1 MCNKQEIKISVRN
14 LVEFVLRSGDLDTSF
29 RSMSRAVEGIKAHQK
44 VQGSQDENYEA
55 EVTLKHSFEYKDFIF
70 SIEGRADGIIKEDL
84 EDNVEIND
92 FMVNNSDLYSICIDE
107 IKSTTRPLEMI
118 DENYNEVHWAQAKCY
133 AYIYALQ
140 NELTNIDVQLTYF
153 HLETEIVKSIR
164 KSFSFKSI
172 EEFFYDIIDKYIV
185 WASFTS
191 EWSILRNNSV
201 NELVFPFEGYR
212 TGQRQLAVSVY
223 RTIRDGNKLF
233 AQAPTGIGKTISTLF
248 PAVKA
253 FSEGHTSKIFYLTAK
268 TIARQV
274 AKEAFMKM
282 REKGL
287 RFKTL
292 TLTAKDKICFKDE
305 SRCDPEYC
313 EYAKGHFD
321 RVNDGLLDIL
331 RNEDEL
337 SRGIIEEYSKKHNI
351 CPFEFSLDLAL
362 WADTVI
368 CDFNYVFDPRVYLK
382 RFFEFGNNDYT
393 FLVDEAH
400 NLVDRAR
407 EMFSATLYKRPFL
420 DLKRIFKDKEPKIAK
435 ALDKLNSYM
444 LEMKKLCGDEL
455 FYIQYEM
462 PDDISYL
469 LNNLMSVSEEFL
481 ATKQGKEGHRELLDL
496 FFEALSFT
504 RILEFYDDRY
514 VTYVEQDNK
523 DVKLKIFCLDPSYL
537 LSQAVKRGK
546 TAIFFSA
553 TLSPIE
559 YFKDI
564 LGGHDEDT
572 TLKLSS
578 PFDKRNLLLMIGGKV
593 STRYRDRD
601 NSYGIIADYIEKVS
615 KERGN
620 YMAFFPSYRYMHD
633 VYEVFKEKYP
643 KYNTIIQRNTMTE
656 EEREEYLSSFNHNPR
671 QTLVSFAVMGGVF
684 SEGIDLKGDRLRG
697 AIIVGVGLP
706 QICLEKNI
714 IRDYFN
720 EKNDKGF
727 NYSYMYPGMNKV
739 LQAAG
744 RVIRT
749 EKDKGVILLIDDR
762 FIYSSYRMIFPR
774 EWSHN
779 ITVSSPQQ
787 VESRITSFWKKNK

>member
-29 RSMSRAVEGIKAHQK
+29 RSMSRAVEGTKAHQK
-44 VQGSQDENYEA
+44 VQKSKDENYEA
-55 EVTLKHSFEYKDFIF
+55 EVTLKHSFEYQGFTFI
-70 SIEGRADGIIKEDL
+70 IEGRADGIIKEEI
-84 EDNVEIND
+84 EDSVQIND
-92 FMVNNSDLYSICIDE
+92 DLIDKQPPCSICIDE

-118 DENYNEVHWAQAKCY
+118 DENYNEVHWAQVKLY
-133 AYIYALQ
+133 GYIYSLQ
-140 NELTNIDVQLTYF
+140 NELENVDIQLTYF
-153 HLETEIVKSIR
+153 HLETEIVKYIR
-164 KSFSFKSI
+164 KNFSFKSL
-172 EEFFYDIIDKYIV
+172 ETFFYGIIDKYIV

-191 EWSILRNNSV
+191 QWNIVRDNSV
-201 NELVFPFEGYR
+201 KELMFPFQNYR
-212 TGQRQLAVSVY
+212 IGQRQLAVSAY
-223 RTIRDGNKLF
+223 RTIRDGQKLF
-233 AQAPTGIGKTISTLF
+233 IQAPTGIGKTISTLF
-248 PAVKA
+248 PTVKA
-253 FSEGHTSKIFYLTAK
+253 FGEGHTSKIFYLTAK

-274 AKEAFMKM
+274 AEEAFIKM

-292 TLTAKDKICFKDE
+292 TLTAKDKICFKEE

-313 EYAKGHFD
+313 EYAKGHFN
-321 RVNDGLLDIL
+321 RVNDGILDIL
-331 RNEDEL
+331 KNEDEL
-337 SRGIIEEYSKKHNI
+337 SRSIIEEYSRKHNI

-382 RFFEFGNNDYT
+382 RFFDFSKNNYT
-393 FLVDEAH
+393 FLIDEAH
-400 NLVDRAR
+400 NLVDRSR

-420 DLKRIFKDKEPKIAK
+420 DLKRVFKDKQPKIAK

-444 LEMKKLCGDEL
+444 LKMRKLCESEN
-455 FYIQYEM
+455 FYIQKEM

-481 ATKQGKEGHRELLDL
+481 ATKQGKEGHKELLDL

-504 RILEFYDDRY
+504 RILELYDDRY
-514 VTYVEQDNK
+514 VTYIEKDNK

-537 LSQAVKRGK
+537 LSEAVKRGK

-564 LGGHDEDT
+564 LGGHKDDNIII
-572 TLKLSS
+572 LPS
-578 PFDKRNLLLMIGGKV
+578 PFKKKNLLLMTASNV
-593 STRYRDRD
+593 STRYKDRE
-601 NSYGIIADYIEKVS
+601 NSYHIIADYIKTVSIEK
-615 KERGN
+615 GN
-620 YMAFFPSYRYMHD
+620 YIVFFPSYKYMND
-633 VYEVFKEKYP
+633 VYEIFTEKYP
-643 KYNTIIQRNTMTE
+643 KYNTSIQKNAMTE
-656 EEREEYLSSFNHNPR
+656 EEREEYLGKFQYNPKE
-671 QTLVSFAVMGGVF
+671 TLISFAVMGGIF
-684 SEGIDLKGDRLRG
+684 SEGVDLKGDRLSG

-706 QICLEKNI
+706 QICLERNI
-714 IRDYFN
+714 IRDYFDERN
-720 EKNDKGF
+720 NKGF
-727 NYSYMYPGMNKV
+727 NYAYMYPGMNKV

-749 EKDKGVILLIDDR
+749 EEDKGVVVLIDDR
-762 FIYSSYRMIFPR
+762 FTYSSYRMIFPK

-779 ITVSSPQQ
+779 ITVLSPKK
-787 VESRITSFWKKNK
+787 VESILTSFWNN